1 MITFLD
7 YIDDEPH
14 NLFYQLYNEAL
25 KKKQVSIEAVHIS
38 SWDESTNEA
47 DSRIVNLKYIKT
59 NEWIFF
65 SNFDSP
71 KSNQFDLHNKIT
83 AIFFWPSINSQIRIK
98 AKIYK
103 TNASFCDEHYKK
115 RSTEKNALAHSSEQS
130 KIIGTYNEVVD
141 NYNKALKNTK
151 MLLNRPKNWGG
162 FSFIPYKFEFWKGHN
177 SRLNKRD
184 VFIKENNSWKAIT
197 LQP

>member
-83 AIFFWPSINSQIRIK
+83 AIFFWPSINS
-98 AKIYK
+98 
-103 TNASFCDEHYKK
+103 
-115 RSTEKNALAHSSEQS
+115 
-130 KIIGTYNEVVD
+130 
-141 NYNKALKNTK
+141 
-151 MLLNRPKNWGG
+151 
-162 FSFIPYKFEFWKGHN
+162 
-177 SRLNKRD
+177 
-184 VFIKENNSWKAIT
+184 
-197 LQP
+197 

>member
-1 MITFLD
+1 MTLGM
-7 YIDDEPH
+7 
-14 NLFYQLYNEAL
+14 
-25 KKKQVSIEAVHIS
+25 
-38 SWDESTNEA
+38 T
-47 DSRIVNLKYIKT
+47 R
-59 NEWIFF
+59 
-65 SNFDSP
+65 
-71 KSNQFDLHNKIT
+71 
-83 AIFFWPSINSQIRIK
+83 
-98 AKIYK
+98 
-103 TNASFCDEHYKK
+103 
-115 RSTEKNALAHSSEQS
+115 EQS

-141 NYNKALKNTK
+141 NYNKTLKNTK